1 MHLKTSDQPEVD
13 LGFGG
18 WVCNWGLHL
27 CGLYQSDQEWNDILF
42 PYLHRGAR
50 DGDLQLYV
58 PVEQDIDQFQATY
71 ARLYPDHA
79 NDTHDPHLF
88 HVSTAREVYYPSGVF
103 SPTDMDTNLQ
113 GFFSASQ
120 QNGPRNIRATAE
132 MSWALERIP
141 GVEHLM
147 VYESRLNYFI
157 PGKPWISICLYDVRR
172 FSGEMIM
179 GVLQTHPWLI
189 HGGVILQ
196 NPLYREPD
204 VWLKEHAPQFLPKG
218 DTCNA

>member
-1 MHLKTSDQPEVD
+1 MHLKTSHQPEVE
-13 LGFGG
+13 LGFGD

-27 CGLYQSDQEWNDILF
+27 CGLYQSDQEWTDILF
-42 PYLHRGAR
+42 PYLHQGAR
-50 DGDLQLYV
+50 DGDLQAYV
-58 PVEQDIDQFQATY
+58 PVEQNAKQFHATY

-79 NDTHDPHLF
+79 HETRDTHLF
-88 HVSTAREVYYPSGVF
+88 QLPSARDLFFPDEVF
-103 SPTDMDTNLQ
+103 SSVAMDTNRQ
-113 GFFSASQ
+113 RFFETSQ
-120 QNGPRNIRATAE
+120 KDGARNVRATAE
-132 MSWALERIP
+132 MSWALEQIP

-147 VYESRLNYFI
+147 AYESRLNYFI

-189 HGGVILQ
+189 HSGVIMQ

-204 VWLKEHAPQFLPKG
+204 VWLREYAPGFLPG
-218 DTCNA
+218 NGACSG